1 MRHGHNK
8 NVGLETRLVEF
19 LQQLV
24 VVGVRAVG
32 VVRSSGVG
40 GLALGEGVLDQN
52 GSEKSKKIVNFRKS
66 PKNLTQWNSYHQ
78 VGCCTFSAQ
87 ILDFSS
93 EIEISSPKYKGN
105 LFFNL

>member
-40 GLALGEGVLDQN
+40 GLALGEGASIKMDLRN
-52 GSEKSKKIVNFRKS
+52 KSKKIVNFRKS

-78 VGCCTFSAQ
+78 
-87 ILDFSS
+87 D
-93 EIEISSPKYKGN
+93 ERK
-105 LFFNL
+105 